1 MIKYK
6 LKDGKGVSLVSLT
19 IAVIV
24 LMILANIIVYNAKDN
39 LKIGKLKEM
48 QNDISNLRD
57 KISSYYA
64 RKW

>member
-1 MIKYK
+1 MIKQK
-6 LKDGKGVSLVSLT
+6 LKNGKGISLVSLT
-19 IAVIV
+19 ITVVI
-24 LMILANIIVYNAKDN
+24 LMILVNVIIYNAKDN
-39 LKIGKLKEM
+39 LKIGNLKEM